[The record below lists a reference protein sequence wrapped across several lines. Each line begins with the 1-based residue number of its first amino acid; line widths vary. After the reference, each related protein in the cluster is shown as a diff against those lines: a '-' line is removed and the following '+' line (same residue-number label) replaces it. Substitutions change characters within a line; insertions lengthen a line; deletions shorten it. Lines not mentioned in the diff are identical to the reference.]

1 MLTKED
7 EILIKNLWESKKY
20 GSRKLIKEFPNKN
33 WSKRGLDDFL
43 RRLRETG
50 TIERAPGSGRPRTT
64 RTAENIDAVE
74 ELVQSQEDQPQTH
87 LSTRQIAQELR
98 ISQTT
103 VVRIIHDDLSLKCL
117 KRRRAQELTA
127 ANKDARL
134 QRSGQLLERF
144 SDSDVDF
151 IWFTDEKIFSVSS
164 PSNSQNDRLY
174 VARPLRK
181 KNVSAARL
189 LRTHSTFS
197 QSLMVS
203 VGISKLGCTELIFVD
218 PGAKING
225 QYYRDVLLQKLLPA
239 MECVS
244 GNMFIFQ
251 QDSAPAHRA
260 RETIELL
267 RRRTPDFFA
276 PDMWPPNSPDLNPVD
291 YAVWSVMQ
299 QRVYQTRIHD
309 IDELRQRLI
318 TVWCGLEQRVVDD
331 AIDQWRSRLSA
342 CVDAEGGHFEHQLS
356 R

>member
-1 MLTKED
+1 
-7 EILIKNLWESKKY
+7 
-20 GSRKLIKEFPNKN
+20 
-33 WSKRGLDDFL
+33 
-43 RRLRETG
+43 
-50 TIERAPGSGRPRTT
+50 
-64 RTAENIDAVE
+64 
-74 ELVQSQEDQPQTH
+74 
-87 LSTRQIAQELR
+87 
-98 ISQTT
+98 
-103 VVRIIHDDLSLKCL
+103 
-117 KRRRAQELTA
+117 
-127 ANKDARL
+127 
-134 QRSGQLLERF
+134 
-144 SDSDVDF
+144 
-151 IWFTDEKIFSVSS
+151 VS
-164 PSNSQNDRLY
+164 Y
-174 VARPLRK
+174 
-181 KNVSAARL
+181 
-189 LRTHSTFS
+189 
-197 QSLMVS
+197 
-203 VGISKLGCTELIFVD
+203 

-267 RRRTPDFFA
+267 RRRTPDFIA

-342 CVDAEGGHFEHQLS
+342 CVDAEGGHFEYQLS